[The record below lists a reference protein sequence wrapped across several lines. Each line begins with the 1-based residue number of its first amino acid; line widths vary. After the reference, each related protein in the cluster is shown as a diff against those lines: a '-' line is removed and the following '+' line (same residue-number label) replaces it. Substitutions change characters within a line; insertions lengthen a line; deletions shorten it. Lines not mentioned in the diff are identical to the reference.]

1 MVELE
6 MVKMDSKIF
15 DLEWFNKKNIF
26 MSWDILITND

>member
-15 DLEWFNKKNIF
+15 DLERFNKKNIF
-26 MSWDILITND
+26 MSWDILIAND